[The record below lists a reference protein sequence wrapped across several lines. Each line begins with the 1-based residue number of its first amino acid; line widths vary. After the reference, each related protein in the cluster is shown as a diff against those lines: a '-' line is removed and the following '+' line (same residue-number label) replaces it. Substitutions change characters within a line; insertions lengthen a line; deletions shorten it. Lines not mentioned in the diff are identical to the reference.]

1 MTNVTT
7 RRNATVAT
15 PTAGAPAA
23 GATDTELAGGKKP
36 GMGRVAVASLV
47 GTTIEFYDFFIYGTA
62 AALVFPALFFPE
74 MTPALAVVASFA
86 TFGVAFLARP
96 LGAIFFGHFGDSIG
110 RKKTL
115 VWTLLIM
122 GIATILIGV
131 LPGAN
136 TGVFGLFESG
146 IGVLAPISLVVL
158 RFLQG
163 LAIGGEWAGATLL
176 TAEYAPEGKRGF
188 YGMFPQVGAA
198 IAFFLSS
205 GTFLVTGLVLGDK
218 SDAFMD
224 YGWRIPFLLSIVM
237 VVVGLYVRTAI
248 SETPAFQKQK
258 EREAAAR
265 NTIAEEKVRLP
276 FAATFKEQWRE
287 VVIGGIA
294 CSAIFSMFY
303 MGTSYL
309 TAYGTK
315 ILEHS
320 RTEVLAMGM
329 TASVIFGAVIMGA
342 AILSDRI
349 GRRNVMLMS
358 TIGTLLLSP
367 VIFMIMDQGS
377 LLAFGAGLTLTLVI
391 FAMSYGPAG
400 ALLPEMFSTKN
411 RYTGAGMAYN
421 LAAIIGGAVPPL
433 LAPQIAAEYGG
444 VGVGLMM
451 SVVGLI
457 ATCGALLLKKKTHT
471 ASIDATA

>member
-1 MTNVTT
+1 MTNLATART
-7 RRNATVAT
+7 STVAAT
-15 PTAGAPAA
+15 TAANDG
-23 GATDTELAGGKKP
+23 TEGPKP
-36 GMGRVAVASLV
+36 NMGRVALASLV

-96 LGAIFFGHFGDSIG
+96 FGAIFFGHFGDSIG

-122 GIATILIGV
+122 GLATVAIGL

-136 TGVFGLFESG
+136 SGAFGLFTSG

-163 LAIGGEWAGATLL
+163 IAIGGEWAGATLL

-188 YGMFPQVGAA
+188 YGMFPQVGSA

-205 GTFLVTGLVLGDK
+205 GTFLVSGLVLGNS
-218 SDAFMD
+218 SDAFLN

-237 VVVGLYVRTAI
+237 VIVGLYVRLAI
-248 SETPAFQKQK
+248 DETPAFKAQK
-258 EREAAAR
+258 ERQAAAR
-265 NTIAEEKVRLP
+265 GTMAEEKVRLP
-276 FAATFKEQWRE
+276 FASTFKEQWRE
-287 VVIGGIA
+287 VLIGGLA

-329 TASVIFGAVIMGA
+329 VSSIIFGAVVMGS
-342 AILSDRI
+342 AILSDKV
-349 GRRNVMLMS
+349 GRRRVMLTS

-377 LLAFGAGLTLTLVI
+377 LIAFGAGLTLTLCI
-391 FAMSYGPAG
+391 FAISYGPAG

-421 LAAIIGGAVPPL
+421 LAAIIGGAIPPL
-433 LAPQIAAEYGG
+433 LAPQIAAQHGG

-457 ATCGALLLKKKTHT
+457 ATFGALMLKKTHT
-471 ASIDATA
+471 KSIHDHA